1 VLLDELELLLELDD
15 EVELLLDDEELDVL
29 LVVDVLE
36 LDDDELDDVVPL
48 PTQAGAT
55 KLPSWLPW
63 KPNDVLPPDCRLPFQ
78 LMLLAFTVLPLVLR
92 LTFQLPV
99 VCGASLKFSA
109 ICQLLTALLPL
120 LVTVTSS

>member
-63 KPNDVLPPDCRLPFQ
+63 KPNDVLPPGCRLPFQ